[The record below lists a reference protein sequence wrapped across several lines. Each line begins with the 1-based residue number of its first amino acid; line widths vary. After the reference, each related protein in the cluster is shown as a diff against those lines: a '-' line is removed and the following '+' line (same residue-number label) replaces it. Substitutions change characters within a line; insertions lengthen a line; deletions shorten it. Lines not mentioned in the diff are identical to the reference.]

1 MAASDHAQQRPQ
13 RFPLREG
20 ARPQMQSGHPKSG
33 APPEG
38 QAARSIALLRMS
50 ERFASLSRMPN
61 YATDADFRV
70 QL

>member
-1 MAASDHAQQRPQ
+1 
-13 RFPLREG
+13 
-20 ARPQMQSGHPKSG
+20 MQSGHPKSG